1 MASDMLTLVE
11 IEPGR
16 WRFVKPST
24 PPARSDLPCPMIIS
38 DIMDPTE
45 QVDGRFY
52 TSKSAFRRVGRQL
65 GLIEVGNEKPKAR
78 TRASAQDK
86 VKKARRETIGKAIA
100 QYQAGRRVQ
109 LGAPAGR

>member
-1 MASDMLTLVE
+1 VKLVE

-16 WRFVKPST
+16 FRFVKPQT

-65 GLIEVGNEKPKAR
+65 GLVEIGNEKPKAK
-78 TRASAQDK
+78 TRASSQERAE
-86 VKKARRETIGKAIA
+86 KARREAIGKAVA

-109 LGAPAGR
+109 INAQEGR

>member
-1 MASDMLTLVE
+1 VKLVE

-16 WRFVKPST
+16 FRFVKPAT
-24 PPARSDLPCPMIIS
+24 PAARSDLPCPMIIS

-45 QVDGRFY
+45 QVDGNFY

-78 TRASAQDK
+78 KKASTQESAE
-86 VKKARRETIGKAIA
+86 KARREAIGKAIG

-109 LGAPAGR
+109 INAQEGR